1 MKLKEKLQQDM
12 KNALKSGDK
21 YRLKVIRFLLSKV
34 KNAEIDKGR
43 ELDENEM
50 LSLIQKEVKK
60 IEEAAEEFRKGGST
74 ERAEE
79 ELKEAEILKEYLP
92 EPLSEE
98 EIEKIVDEV
107 IESTGAEGMKD
118 MGRVMKEVM
127 ARVSGRADGKKV
139 NEMVRNRL
147 GGQ

>member
-118 MGRVMKEVM
+118 LGRVMKEVM